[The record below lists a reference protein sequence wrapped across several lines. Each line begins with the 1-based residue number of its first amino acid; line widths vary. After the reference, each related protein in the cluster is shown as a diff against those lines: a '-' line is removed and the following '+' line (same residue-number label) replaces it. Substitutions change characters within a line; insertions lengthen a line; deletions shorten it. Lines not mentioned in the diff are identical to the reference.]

1 MMVLAVV
8 TATAGNDGEKGTTSA
23 PYKVGDYYNDGIK
36 EGVVFFVSGDGM
48 HGKIVSL
55 DEGFCAWKN
64 YDYIE
69 AVAAATSRSDGRY
82 NMDMVRQQPEWEKAF
97 PAFAW
102 CASLGSGWFL
112 PAVEELELIRRNKE
126 TINLVLREKGCT
138 ELYKTRFGSR
148 EDNEQ
153 CGTRVV
159 SFSVRQWYYWSSTEC
174 EEKNVLAFMVSVNGG
189 QYEQLAIWEHCVRA
203 VAVF

>member
-64 YDYIE
+64 NDYIE

-112 PAVEELELIRRNKE
+112 PAVEELKKYTPIEASFFETDGGNDLKRLSKIIHKDHLLIIVSARRGSISFRPSLDHIFVQLQRDYQE
-126 TINLVLREKGCT
+126 TSVLLIYPIG
-138 ELYKTRFGSR
+138 YKV
-148 EDNEQ
+148 E
-153 CGTRVV
+153 
-159 SFSVRQWYYWSSTEC
+159 
-174 EEKNVLAFMVSVNGG
+174 GG
-189 QYEQLAIWEHCVRA
+189 ETH
-203 VAVF
+203 